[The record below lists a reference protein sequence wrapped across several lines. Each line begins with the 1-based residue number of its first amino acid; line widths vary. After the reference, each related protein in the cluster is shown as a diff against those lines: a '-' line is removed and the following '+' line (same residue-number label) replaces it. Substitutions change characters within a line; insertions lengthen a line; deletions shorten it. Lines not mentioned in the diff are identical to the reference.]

1 MLRVASYAVRC
12 GLCTCL
18 TLCISAGVTVPG
30 CTSSLRPANTLA
42 YIPDAVRAN
51 DDSNARIAFKTW
63 VLYPGR
69 DVLTFDPLVR
79 LLCGDEAWNADI
91 DLDRGTS
98 FCVPRPTIPATPAEV
113 ARGSGSQSPQPPF
126 RVLNRGTG
134 GGSSGFVGRDATG
147 RKFLFKLD
155 DPSWPGLGTSADLI
169 GARILGALGYR
180 VPPIHLVAVTGTGDP
195 ELEGRRA
202 CAALFIENSRG
213 HFRFDWFRYRREVR
227 ALRIASAW
235 INDVDRGGRNN
246 LVVEEDGRVVCY
258 LIDFNSCL
266 GSWEGRPKEPW
277 RGWQHE
283 GDPRWTI
290 LRTASLGL
298 LHPEPDPRQPIVS
311 PAVGRFDAEFDP
323 LAWLPQSPNTA
334 FDHLTP
340 ADLRWIA
347 DRIRALERPHIE
359 AIVAAAHL
367 PRPEDAA
374 YLIETL
380 LARRQR
386 ILDLADAPR

>member
-1 MLRVASYAVRC
+1 MRLASHAVGY

-18 TLCISAGVTVPG
+18 ALCVIAGVTVPG

-42 YIPDAVRAN
+42 YIPDAACAN
-51 DDSNARIAFKTW
+51 DDSNASIAFKTW

-69 DVLTFDPLVR
+69 DVLTLDPLAR
-79 LLCGDEAWNADI
+79 LLSGDEAWNADT
-91 DLDRGTS
+91 DLDGDTS
-98 FCVPRPTIPATPAEV
+98 FCLPRAAVPPTPAEV
-113 ARGSGSQSPQPPF
+113 ARGPGGEPPQPPF
-126 RVLNRGTG
+126 RVLKRSTG
-134 GGSSGFVGRDATG
+134 GGSSGFVGCDVTG

-155 DPSWPGLGTSADLI
+155 DPDWPGLGTSADLI
-169 GARILGALGYR
+169 GARVLAALGYR
-180 VPPIHLVAVTGTGDP
+180 LPPTHLVVVAGTGDA
-195 ELEGRRA
+195 ELDGRRA
-202 CAALFIENSRG
+202 CAALFIDHVRG

-246 LVVEEDGRVVCY
+246 LVVEEGGRVLCY

-266 GSWEGRPKEPW
+266 GSWQGRPKEPW

-283 GDPRWTI
+283 CDPRWAI
-290 LRTASLGL
+290 LRAVSFGL
-298 LHPEPDPRQPIVS
+298 LHPEPDPRQPVVS
-311 PAVGRFDAEFDP
+311 PAIGRFDAAFDP
-323 LAWLPQSPNTA
+323 LAWRPQSPNTA

-347 DRIRALERPHIE
+347 DRIRTLERPHIE
-359 AIVAAAHL
+359 AIVAAAQL

-374 YLIETL
+374 YLVETL
-380 LARRQR
+380 LARRGR
-386 ILDLADAPR
+386 ILDAADALR